1 MATKTIDII
10 KETRTVSEALKAK
23 RKEFADIKKLIL
35 KSLESEPKTIPQI
48 SEEINLPSD
57 IVMYYLMTLRKYGD
71 VETGEIDDMDEYFY
85 YKRKSKKK
93 PAGSKSTAGS
103 DTE

>member
-10 KETRTVSEALKAK
+10 KETRSVSEELKAK

-48 SEEINLPSD
+48 ATEINLAPD
-57 IVMYYLMTLRKYGD
+57 VVMYYLMTLRKYGD
-71 VETGEIDDMDEYFY
+71 IETDEIDDMDEYFNY
-85 YKRKSKKK
+85 RATKKK
-93 PAGSKSTAGS
+93 
-103 DTE
+103 